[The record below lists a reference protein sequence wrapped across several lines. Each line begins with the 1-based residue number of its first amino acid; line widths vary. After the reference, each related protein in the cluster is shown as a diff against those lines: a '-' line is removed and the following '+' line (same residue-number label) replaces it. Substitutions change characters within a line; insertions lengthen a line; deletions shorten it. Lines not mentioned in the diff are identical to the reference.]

1 MNNSMNIK
9 LNTMKN
15 LKFILTIVFLIVVS
29 GAFSQDRNDQDV
41 MADAERAKHT
51 LMKMDRGL
59 ETFFN
64 NSSGYVIFPNV
75 GEGGFI
81 LGAASGNGVVYENGS
96 VIGMANLKKVD
107 VGLQI
112 GGQSAIEVI
121 FFETEEALNRFK
133 QGEFEFSAE
142 ATAIALEKGIASN
155 ANYEDGVVVFVKPKE
170 GLMADLSV
178 GGQKFGYT
186 AMENVEN

>member
-1 MNNSMNIK
+1 
-9 LNTMKN
+9 
-15 LKFILTIVFLIVVS
+15 
-29 GAFSQDRNDQDV
+29 
-41 MADAERAKHT
+41 
-51 LMKMDRGL
+51 
-59 ETFFN
+59 
-64 NSSGYVIFPNV
+64 
-75 GEGGFI
+75 
-81 LGAASGNGVVYENGS
+81 
-96 VIGMANLKKVD
+96 MANLKKVD